1 MKLMGHSIAAA
12 TQTDEST
19 WVDLASVQ
27 AGEFLDALADEI
39 GE

>member
-1 MKLMGHSIAAA
+1 MGRPIAAA
-12 TQTDEST
+12 TPTETSG

>member
-1 MKLMGHSIAAA
+1 MGRSIAAA

-19 WVDLASVQ
+19 WVDLTSVQ
-27 AGEFLDALADEI
+27 AGEFLDALTDEI

>member
-1 MKLMGHSIAAA
+1 MGRSIEAA
-12 TQTDEST
+12 TPTETSG
-19 WVDLASVQ
+19 WVGLASVQ

>member
-1 MKLMGHSIAAA
+1 MGRSIAAA
-12 TQTDEST
+12 TQTDDST

-27 AGEFLDALADEI
+27 AGEFLDALTDEI

>member
-1 MKLMGHSIAAA
+1 MKLMGRSIAAA
-12 TQTDEST
+12 TPTETSG

-27 AGEFLDALADEI
+27 AGEFLDALTDEI

>member
-1 MKLMGHSIAAA
+1 MKLMSRSIAAA

>member
-1 MKLMGHSIAAA
+1 MGRSIVAAKQIE
-12 TQTDEST
+12 TSG
-19 WVDLASVQ
+19 WVYLASVQ